1 MAENHSEELKSQQH
15 SSHRYSSHRCLAFI
29 NQKGGVGK
37 TTLAIN
43 CAAGYVQMGYRVLLV
58 DLDPQAHLTTSLID
72 SSSVD
77 SSQAASLERISEFTI
92 EAALRREKSIE
103 ECIFE
108 VPEEGFSLVPSD
120 INLSA
125 AENDLYQELGRE
137 LLLKDALAKLPKD
150 RFDLIILDCPPS
162 LGLLS
167 LNALV
172 AADDVIVPVQAE
184 YLALQ
189 GMVHLREVVSL
200 VQQRLH
206 PQLSC
211 RVVVPTMV
219 DLRTRLSRE
228 VIDSLREIYS
238 DEVTN
243 TVIHSRVKVAEAP
256 SFGMSI
262 FNYDRKG
269 PAAQEIA
276 NLCQEIVEKLG
287 IEAPA
292 LELG

>member
-1 MAENHSEELKSQQH
+1 MVEGPSTGNPSKKNS
-15 SSHRYSSHRCLAFI
+15 YGRCLAFI

-72 SSSVD
+72 SS
-77 SSQAASLERISEFTI
+77 QGTSLDRISEFTI
-92 EAALRREKSIE
+92 EATLRREKEIE

-108 VPEEGFSLVPSD
+108 VPTEGFSLVPSD

-137 LLLKDALAKLPKD
+137 LLLKDALMKLPED
-150 RFDLIILDCPPS
+150 RFDLVILDCPPS

-189 GMVHLREVVSL
+189 GMVHLREVVAL

-206 PQLSC
+206 PDLSC

-228 VIDSLREIYS
+228 VIESLREIYS
-238 DEVTN
+238 DEVTE

-269 PAAQEIA
+269 PAAAEVA
-276 NLCQEIVEKLG
+276 SLCQEIVEKLG
-287 IEAPA
+287 IATPA
-292 LELG
+292 LDLS

>member
-1 MAENHSEELKSQQH
+1 MSENHSTQKRSQ
-15 SSHRYSSHRCLAFI
+15 RCLAFI

-43 CAAGYVQMGYRVLLV
+43 CAAGYVRMGYRVLLI
-58 DLDPQAHLTTSLID
+58 DLDPQAHLTTSLIVAED
-72 SSSVD
+72 ET
-77 SSQAASLERISEFTI
+77 SLERMSEHTI
-92 EAALRREKSIE
+92 EAALRREKTIE

-108 VPEEGFSLVPSD
+108 VPTEGFSLVPSD

-137 LLLKDALAKLPKD
+137 LLLKDALEKLPED
-150 RFDLIILDCPPS
+150 RFDLVILDCPPS

-172 AADDVIVPVQAE
+172 AADDVIVPIQAE

-189 GMVHLREVVSL
+189 GMVHLQRVVEL

-206 PQLSC
+206 PELTC
-211 RVVVPTMV
+211 KVLVPTMV
-219 DLRTRLSRE
+219 DPRTRLSRE
-228 VIDSLREIYS
+228 VIESLKETYPE
-238 DEVTN
+238 EVTRS
-243 TVIHSRVKVAEAP
+243 VVHSRVKVAEAP

-262 FNYDRKG
+262 FNHDPQG
-269 PAAQEIA
+269 PATMEVEVLCREIA
-276 NLCQEIVEKLG
+276 EKLG
-287 IEAPA
+287 IQEPA
-292 LELG
+292 LDLG